1 MIFLKVIDSRF
12 FFFTD
17 SSIFDIVIF
26 FMVLIIFVK
35 YLKIKFRYLISKFYF
50 RAFLIVLIKLFNYK
64 VKR

>member
-50 RAFLIVLIKLFNYK
+50 RVKFECVLNCFVKIV
-64 VKR
+64 